1 MPSQPSILRLTI
13 ANKNDLFAAYMPFV
27 ENGGLFV
34 PTDKAFKLGDEV
46 MIMLEL
52 NEERTAIPGKV
63 AWINPRRAQGKQVR
77 GVGIQ
82 FNKQAEA
89 AATRRKIE
97 AELAGR
103 LDADR
108 ATQTM

>member
-1 MPSQPSILRLTI
+1 MPSQPSILRLSI
-13 ANKNDLFAAYMPFV
+13 AGKKDLLAAYMPFV

-34 PTDKAFKLGDEV
+34 ATEREFTLGDEV

-52 NEERTAIPGKV
+52 NEERMAVPGRV
-63 AWINPRRAQGKQVR
+63 AWINPRRAHGKLVR

-82 FNKQAEA
+82 FNKQVEA
-89 AATRRKIE
+89 ATSRRKIE
-97 AELAGR
+97 AELAGS
-103 LDADR
+103 LDSDR